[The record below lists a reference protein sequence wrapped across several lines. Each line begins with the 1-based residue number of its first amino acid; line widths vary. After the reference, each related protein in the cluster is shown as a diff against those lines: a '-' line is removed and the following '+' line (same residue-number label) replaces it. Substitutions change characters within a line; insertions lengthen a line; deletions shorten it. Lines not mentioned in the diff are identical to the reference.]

1 MLADMF
7 YSEAGKKVREE
18 SRTTVVQI
26 VFNFFNIFKLFIIFN
41 IPTPYPLSLPDKRCG
56 KIFLLRCNAS
66 LVKIKSLQ
74 IF

>member
-7 YSEAGKKVREE
+7 YSEAGKKAREE

-26 VFNFFNIFKLFIIFN
+26 VFNFFNIFKLFIIF
-41 IPTPYPLSLPDKRCG
+41 
-56 KIFLLRCNAS
+56 IFRLLIFFHYRAKDVGRYFYYDGNAS
-66 LVKIKSLQ
+66 LVKTKSLQ